1 MENNGRAQLI
11 LSACAQKT
19 LLQDVLERSHIEA
32 CGLLTGKM
40 DEQGNWLVEQAHP
53 LRNISESPVYF
64 EFAPEELLNFEL
76 EHPGETIGVY
86 HSHPTGYPT
95 ASGTDRQNMRRVN
108 VEQQIPWAWLI
119 ICGPF
124 SGRHPSQNNQLAS
137 YSLVAYHHYASVGL
151 RQLHVLLRESGG
163 GMPAQDSRPDSR

>member
-1 MENNGRAQLI
+1 MEKNGRMQLI

-19 LLQDVLERSHIEA
+19 LLQDVQERSKIEA
-32 CGLLTGKM
+32 CGLLTGRV
-40 DEQGNWLVEQAHP
+40 DGQGNWLVEQAHP
-53 LRNISESPVYF
+53 LHNISQSPVSF

-86 HSHPTGYPT
+86 HSHPTGYPE
-95 ASGTDRQNMRRVN
+95 ASSTDRQNMRRVN

-124 SGRHPSQNNQLAS
+124 SGRYLSQHNQLAS
-137 YSLVAYHHYASVGL
+137 YSLVAYHHYTSVGL
-151 RQLHVLLRESGG
+151 RQLHVLLRESDGVL
-163 GMPAQDSRPDSR
+163 PAQDSTPDSR

>member
-1 MENNGRAQLI
+1 MGKDGRAQLI

-19 LLQDVLERSHIEA
+19 LLQDVLERSNIEA
-32 CGLLTGKM
+32 CGLLTGTM
-40 DEQGNWLVEQAHP
+40 DEQGNWQVEAAYP
-53 LRNISESPVYF
+53 LRNIHQSPVYF
-64 EFAPEELLNFEL
+64 EFVPEELLSFEL
-76 EHPGETIGVY
+76 EHPGEIIGVY

-124 SGRHPSQNNQLAS
+124 SGRHLPHVNRLAS
-137 YSLVAYHHYASVGL
+137 YSLVAYHYYPANGL
-151 RQLHVLLRESGG
+151 QQLRVLLRENARAT
-163 GMPAQDSRPDSR
+163 PTPDKTPDS